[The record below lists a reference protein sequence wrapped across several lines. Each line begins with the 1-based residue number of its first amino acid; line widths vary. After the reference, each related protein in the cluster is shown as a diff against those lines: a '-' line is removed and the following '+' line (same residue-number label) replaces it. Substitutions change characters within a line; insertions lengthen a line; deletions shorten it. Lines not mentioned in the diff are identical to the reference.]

1 MMSGGKDDGNME
13 FEKPDLSSV
22 NQYIYDK
29 VTGWLETYVP
39 KLEALSKDQQAG
51 LIKNIQEEMK
61 LENGPDFSKLPIAMN
76 EL

>member
-1 MMSGGKDDGNME
+1 MSGGKDDGNME

-39 KLEALSKDQQAG
+39 KLEALS
-51 LIKNIQEEMK
+51 
-61 LENGPDFSKLPIAMN
+61 
-76 EL
+76 